1 MKLSVIIVNYNV
13 KYFLE
18 QCLHAVQAACQ
29 GMDAEVI
36 VVDNHSV
43 DGSVE
48 MIRSKF
54 PGVTCICNSVN
65 AGFSKANNQ
74 ALHVAAGEYVLLL
87 NPDTL
92 VEEDTLKKVVEFMD
106 QHPDGGAL
114 GVKMIDGSGRFL
126 PESKRGLPTPSA
138 AFFKMTGLAALFP
151 RSRVFSRYHLRYLD
165 ENMVH
170 AVDVLSGAFM
180 LIRSSVLQQTGFLD
194 EDYFMYGEDI
204 DLSYRIQKAG
214 YTNYYFP
221 LTRII
226 HYKGESTRKTS
237 INYVVVFYRA
247 MIIFARKHF
256 TRQHAS
262 LFSFLISMAI
272 YLRAGLAVVS
282 RLLRK
287 SFLPLLDAAL
297 LFGGMY
303 FLKEYWSR
311 NLVVHYPPLFTR
323 VAVPAYILVWM
334 MAVFLSGGYE
344 KPVRLA
350 RLIRGVFSGTILILV
365 IYALLPETYRFSRA
379 LILLGSVW
387 ASISMTAVRL
397 VLSQIAPRDFALET
411 KTLKRLLIAGGGDE
425 ARRVLSLLKMSGSS
439 HNFIGFVLPDTGES
453 HAARAGMGDL
463 GQYVLGNITN
473 LKDIVE
479 VFRIDEVIFCA
490 RDISSNQIIRHMAMA
505 TGREVEFKI
514 APPESMF
521 IIGSS
526 SPVTDGSGELYIVDI
541 NSISKGVN
549 RRNKRLVDLAFGGLF
564 LILSPLL
571 IFFQRDAKHFFG
583 NLLRVISGKA
593 SWVGYYRVEDPRMDN
608 LPPIRPG
615 ILSPLDALE
624 RQHLDNDTV
633 IRLNGLYAKDYR
645 VYADLNILMS
655 GWRKLG
661 RRWPAATPQ

>member
-18 QCLHAVQAACQ
+18 QCLYSVRAACQ
-29 GMDAEVI
+29 GMEAEVI

-48 MIRSKF
+48 MIRSRF
-54 PGVTCICNSVN
+54 PEVRCIGNTVN

-74 ALHVAAGEYVLLL
+74 ALRVATGEYVLLL

-92 VEEDTLKKVVEFMD
+92 VEEDTLKKVVDFMD

-151 RSRVFSRYHLRYLD
+151 RSRVFSKYHLRYLD
-165 ENMVH
+165 ENQVH

-180 LIRSSVLQQTGFLD
+180 LIRAAVLRKTGLLD

-204 DLSYRIQKAG
+204 DLSYRILKAG
-214 YTNYYFP
+214 FKNYYYP

-256 TRQHAS
+256 SRQHAS

-272 YLRAGLAVVS
+272 YLRAGLAVMS
-282 RLLRK
+282 RVVRK
-287 SFLPLLDAAL
+287 MFLPLLDAVL
-297 LFGGMY
+297 LFAGMY

-311 NLVVHYPPLFTR
+311 NMVVHYPALFTQG
-323 VAVPAYILVWM
+323 AVPAYILIWM

-350 RLIRGVFSGTILILV
+350 RLIRGVFTGTILILV
-365 IYALLPETYRFSRA
+365 IYALLPESYRFSRA

-387 ASISMTAVRL
+387 ASISMTAMRL
-397 VLSQIAPRDFALET
+397 VLSQVAPRGFALET
-411 KTLKRLLIAGGGDE
+411 NTLKRLLIAGGGDE

-439 HNFIGFVLPDTGES
+439 HNFIGFVLPE
-453 HAARAGMGDL
+453 AAANDSARSGMGDF
-463 GQYVLGNITN
+463 GKFVLGSIAS

-490 RDISSNQIIRHMAMA
+490 RDISSNQIIRYMAM
-505 TGREVEFKI
+505 TTSREVEFKI

-526 SPVTDGSGELYIVDI
+526 SPVTDGSGELYVVDI
-541 NSISKGVN
+541 NSISKSVN
-549 RRNKRLVDLAFGGLF
+549 RRNKRLVDLMFSGLF
-564 LILSPLL
+564 LLLSPVLL
-571 IFFQRDAKHFFG
+571 FFQENIQGFFG
-583 NLLRVISGKA
+583 NLYRVFAGKA
-593 SWVGYYRVEDPRMDN
+593 SWVGYHRISDARMDN
-608 LPPIRPG
+608 LPRIRPG

-645 VYADLNILMS
+645 VYADLNILRA

-661 RRWPAATPQ
+661 RNPRAATPQ